1 MTNLPPL
8 PRLHTSTAIPILL
21 LLVLAMVGL
30 AVASGIMAICF
41 HGSDSLSDGPALY
54 FTLVAQDV
62 LAFIVPA
69 IAAMAI
75 CFHQPL
81 SVMGLNRTPSWSG
94 ILVALL
100 VWVVSLP
107 MMNWVVEWNKS
118 IHLPDSLRAIEDL
131 MRMAEDMAEAATEQL
146 LSGTSIGK
154 LLANVMVVGVMAGVS
169 EEIFFRGGMQRL
181 LTIGRWNTHAAVWVV
196 AIVFSAVHFQF
207 FGFVPRMLLGAWLG
221 YLLVRTGS
229 LWVPIFAHALNNSL
243 VVVASWLG
251 DTGHIAT
258 GSLDNLG
265 IPQSGEFPWLAL
277 GSAVVTIA
285 LIVWYMKSKN
295 HEEHAL

>member
-8 PRLHTSTAIPILL
+8 PRHQTSTAMRILL

-41 HGSDSLSDGPALY
+41 HGGDNLY

-62 LAFIVPA
+62 LAFIAPA
-69 IAAMAI
+69 IATMAI

-81 SVMGLNRTPSWSG
+81 RVMGLNRAPSWSG

-118 IHLPDSLRAIEDL
+118 IHLPDSLRTIEDL
-131 MRMAEDMAEAATEQL
+131 MRMAEDMAEAATEHL

-169 EEIFFRGGMQRL
+169 EEMFFRGGMQRL
-181 LTIGRWNTHAAVWVV
+181 LTFGRWNTHAAVWVV

-251 DTGHIAT
+251 DTGRIAT

-265 IPQSGEFPWLAL
+265 IPQSGEFPWLSL
-277 GSAVVTIA
+277 GSAAVTIA
-285 LIVWYMKSKN
+285 LIVWFMKSKN
-295 HEEHAL
+295 HEEHAF

>member
-1 MTNLPPL
+1 M
-8 PRLHTSTAIPILL
+8 RILL
-21 LLVLAMVGL
+21 MLVLAMVGL

-41 HGSDSLSDGPALY
+41 HGSDSLSDGPAL
-54 FTLVAQDV
+54 FAQDV
-62 LAFIVPA
+62 LAFIAPA
-69 IAAMAI
+69 IATMAI

-81 SVMGLNRTPSWSG
+81 RVMGLNRAPSWSG

-100 VWVVSLP
+100 VCVVSLP

-118 IHLPDSLRAIEDL
+118 IHLPDSLRAIEDV

-251 DTGHIAT
+251 DTGRIAT

-265 IPQSGEFPWLAL
+265 IPKSGEFPWLAL
-277 GSAVVTIA
+277 ASAVATIA
-285 LIVWYMKSKN
+285 IIVWFVKSKN
-295 HEEHAL
+295 HEKHTS